1 MNGWLKE
8 RETKVE
14 REEIKNEWL
23 NEWKNGRQKERNDE
37 WKTQE

>member
-8 RETKVE
+8 RETKVDQ
-14 REEIKNEWL
+14 RRNKNEWL
-23 NEWKNGRQKERNDE
+23 NVWKNGRQKERKDE